1 MSIFRKPVRLP
12 AVTIAGWI
20 LFLGALL
27 NLLFGFLFIYA
38 SGFMTQHQ
46 GSVVILEVQDKQQA
60 LTPEGA
66 DIVKGTVDILLGIVQ
81 VVFTIGFFRMQR
93 WAWVGAMSWQ
103 ALKLLFEIASVFLGG
118 GTLIT
123 ILFASLLVFLLN
135 QADVRRTFRI
145 QPENESSS
153 SPPVRILDSN

>member
-1 MSIFRKPVRLP
+1 MSISPKPVRPL
-12 AVTIAGWI
+12 AITITGWI

-38 SGFMTQHQ
+38 SGFMSEHQ
-46 GSVVILEVQDKQQA
+46 SSVVILEVQDKQQT
-60 LTPEGA
+60 LTTQGA
-66 DIVKGTVDILLGIVQ
+66 DLVKGAIDILLGIVQ

-135 QADVRRTFRI
+135 QADVRRTFRV
-145 QPENESSS
+145 QSENESSS